1 MMGGAMAVEQSYDEA
16 KFTEL
21 LLYVARQL
29 EGDPEGGAVKLNKA
43 LWWAECA
50 SVRMYGRSIS
60 GAEYQKL
67 KQGPAPRRLLPVRA
81 RLIAAGD
88 AELHDGWYMGYR
100 QVRLVVTREPNLGL
114 ISAEEKELVDQVIV
128 ALRGRNA
135 LELSAESHEEMGW
148 RMVDFGD
155 TIPIE
160 SAYLAKT
167 SPITPTIRDHAREL
181 AARHGL
187 KQ

>member
-1 MMGGAMAVEQSYDEA
+1 MEHPMAADRSYDEA

-29 EGDPEGGAVKLNKA
+29 HDDPEGGAIKLNKV

-50 SVRMYGRSIS
+50 SMRMYGRSIS

-67 KQGPAPRRLLPVRA
+67 KQGPAPRRLLPVRE
-81 RLIAAGD
+81 RLVAAGD
-88 AELHDGWYMGYR
+88 AELHDGWYIGYR
-100 QVRLVVTREPNLGL
+100 QVRLMARREPNLGL
-114 ISAEEKELVDQVIV
+114 IPAEEKELVDQVID
-128 ALRGRNA
+128 ALKGKNA
-135 LELSAESHEEMGW
+135 AELSAESHEETGW
-148 RMVDFGD
+148 WMVDFGD

-160 SAYLAKT
+160 SAYLAKS
-167 SPITPTIRDHAREL
+167 SPITPTIANHARDL

-187 KQ
+187 TH